1 MGFFNTVTICLFG
14 LMVSIFSVS
23 VGGTSLI
30 TVPVLILLGFNS
42 KISVATNMFA
52 LIFLSLAG
60 TIGFRKRIK
69 PIQARMMIPLI
80 GFVLFGSFMGA
91 SCIPIVDETLLQKV
105 IAIITGVMALYL
117 LFNNKLGIDQIQKN
131 ISKFRFLLG
140 TALVF
145 ILSIYGGFFSGGYI
159 TLLSYVFILI
169 FKFDLLQ
176 AAYATKICNI
186 FSSFVASIVFYRHD
200 LIEFS
205 VAIPLSIFMIFG
217 AFWGA
222 RLAIAKGNRWIK
234 KVFIVVIA
242 VFAVKLAFL
251 P

>member
-1 MGFFNTVTICLFG
+1 
-14 LMVSIFSVS
+14 MVSIFSVS

-42 KISVATNMFA
+42 KIAVATNMFA

-60 TIGFRKRIK
+60 VIGFGKGVK
-69 PIQARMMIPLI
+69 SIQSRVMVPFIVLTICGSFIGASFVPLI
-80 GFVLFGSFMGA
+80 
-91 SCIPIVDETLLQKV
+91 DESVLQKV
-105 IAIITGVMALYL
+105 IAIIIGVIALYIF
-117 LFNNKLGIDQIQKN
+117 FNNKLGINQKQKN
-131 ISKFRFLLG
+131 TSKFSFLLG

-169 FKFDLLQ
+169 LKLDFLQ
-176 AAYATKICNI
+176 AAYVTKICNF
-186 FSSFVASIVFYRHD
+186 FSSLAASIVFFHHH

-205 VAIPLSIFMIFG
+205 VAIPLSVFMIFG
-217 AFWGA
+217 AFWGTK
-222 RLAIAKGNRWIK
+222 LAIAKGNRWVK
-234 KVFIVVIA
+234 KVFIAVTV

-251 P
+251 S